1 MSNFRKLCFL
11 HDGDYFS
18 FENKIYKVD
27 WGLDE
32 PNNAI
37 HLKTG
42 TYSYIDET
50 IRVKWLKN
58 YEKLTL
64 V

>member
-1 MSNFRKLCFL
+1 MSNFRELSFL

-32 PNNAI
+32 PSNAI

-42 TYSYIDET
+42 TYCYIDET